1 MLFRSLAIKVPPPPA
16 PHAAVATAVP
26 AASER
31 EPAKPAA
38 VLTRPTAA
46 SARPNTPP
54 ARPTAG
60 PARPTTAL
68 HPAAAAH
75 PAAAPTGRAR
85 STKAALA
92 NVPAT
97 ATAAAASDA
106 LVANGRAAFAKG
118 DFAQAVRLGRQAAAV
133 GDSLGGR
140 LLLGDAFF
148 KMNRFADALREYG
161 AAARLA
167 PSNAQAV
174 RGQELAR
181 QRLGTE

>member
-1 MLFRSLAIKVPPPPA
+1 MAIKIPPPPA
-16 PHAAVATAVP
+16 PHPPVAAEVP
-26 AASER
+26 AARER
-31 EPAKPAA
+31 EPARSAA
-38 VLTRPTAA
+38 VSTRPTAVSTRPTAA
-46 SARPNTPP
+46 P
-54 ARPTAG
+54 ARPTGG
-60 PARPTTAL
+60 PARPTSAP
-68 HPAAAAH
+68 HP
-75 PAAAPTGRAR
+75 PAAPTGRAR

-97 ATAAAASDA
+97 ATVAAASDA

-118 DFAQAVRLGRQAAAV
+118 DFAQAVRLGRQASAV

-167 PSNAQAV
+167 PSNAQAL